1 MIPALSLEEMR
12 RAFLHENERDRKLQ
26 VPKPQ
31 RPFCKEQVRGC
42 GCLTLPWKPG
52 GHTMRACWNG
62 SGRAQ
67 IWAVPVCRG
76 MLRWATAA
84 MDAAEGW

>member
-1 MIPALSLEEMR
+1 MKRALASALVQGGG
-12 RAFLHENERDRKLQ
+12 RDRKAWAP
-26 VPKPQ
+26 VPW
-31 RPFCKEQVRGC
+31 RWNRKEQVTGRVC
-42 GCLTLPWKPG
+42 SALPWKPG
-52 GHTMRACWNG
+52 GHTMRACWKG

-76 MLRWATAA
+76 RLRWATAA

>member
-1 MIPALSLEEMR
+1 MFLGWLKQEGALKFSD
-12 RAFLHENERDRKLQ
+12 ARKLQ
-26 VPKPQ
+26 VPGPWRSRGK
-31 RPFCKEQVRGC
+31 KQVRGRVC
-42 GCLTLPWKPG
+42 WCSPWKPG
-52 GHTMRACWNG
+52 GHTMRACWKG

-67 IWAVPVCRG
+67 IWAVPVCSG